1 MRKQLDRLVSWFGLA
16 LTLVLLVAGGLL
28 TWGYFYVHSEISDQ
42 LSAQQIYFPPSDS
55 PAVAGDQFAAMRQY
69 GGQQLTTGPQAK
81 VYANDFIAIHL
92 QKIGGGKT
100 YAQVSAAALAD
111 PTNTQLAATADTLF
125 KGETLRGLLLTASA
139 FWTVGTIAG
148 IGAIVAFVGAIVMAV
163 LTILGFRHA
172 SRETEVVTPP
182 ADATEAGIGS
192 AA

>member
-1 MRKQLDRLVSWFGLA
+1 MRRQLDKLVSWFGLA
-16 LTLVLLVAGGLL
+16 LTVVLLVAGGLL
-28 TWGYFYVHSEISDQ
+28 IWGYFYVHNEISDQ

-55 PAVAGDQFAAMRQY
+55 KAVAGDEFAAMRQY

-92 QKIGGGKT
+92 QEIGGGKT
-100 YAQVSAAALAD
+100 YAQVSAASLAD
-111 PTNTQLAATADTLF
+111 PTNTQLANQANTLF

-148 IGAIVAFVGAIVMAV
+148 IGGIVAIVGAIVMAV

-172 SRETEVVTPP
+172 SKETDVMAPP
-182 ADATEAGIGS
+182 ADATEAGLS